1 VADSPVPWLAFR
13 GEHKNRKQK
22 QNEIEKREKLP
33 ARVDGAA
40 TSFCMRRVIAPPRLP
55 ADFLTAPTDAPHLS
69 GDVPIRRRLLE
80 IQIPGI
86 PLRTRRADDL
96 PPRPAPRASRPT
108 QHTHTHTHTA
118 RRTRGPAFESS
129 IRPYRNSRTNG
140 ISRGCRCG
148 GINQWGPGARGVVI
162 KTTRATCT
170 YRWSGRGLAF
180 QLADKTFIATIYIGD
195 TSLAS
200 PPPASNWA
208 PLTQA
213 TRLRHRSTPAIPEHR
228 DS

>member
-13 GEHKNRKQK
+13 GEHKNRKQN

-33 ARVDGAA
+33 PRVDGAA

-96 PPRPAPRASRPT
+96 PPRPAPRATRPT
-108 QHTHTHTHTA
+108 QHTHTHT
-118 RRTRGPAFESS
+118 
-129 IRPYRNSRTNG
+129 
-140 ISRGCRCG
+140 
-148 GINQWGPGARGVVI
+148 
-162 KTTRATCT
+162 
-170 YRWSGRGLAF
+170 
-180 QLADKTFIATIYIGD
+180 
-195 TSLAS
+195 
-200 PPPASNWA
+200 PPAEPEGR
-208 PLTQA
+208 PLNRQFGRIGILA
-213 TRLRHRSTPAIPEHR
+213 RMAFRGAAGAGA
-228 DS
+228 